1 MSSHPIAMG
10 SKKRSHE
17 EKIAEQYVN
26 FILIQAIPKAMT
38 LSEVKCASMT
48 DRKLQKA
55 IEWTRNGKWYQ
66 LKKVQDPYID
76 TQELQ
81 VYCSIQDELVVHVK
95 LFYSETIKL

>member
-48 DRKLQKA
+48 DRKLQK
-55 IEWTRNGKWYQ
+55 
-66 LKKVQDPYID
+66 PY
-76 TQELQ
+76 
-81 VYCSIQDELVVHVK
+81 
-95 LFYSETIKL
+95 